1 MSILTP
7 SPEITCALP
16 RFDRNVSKQAE
27 EIATLEKG
35 SSSIEASSK
44 VIRLSPSFHWTSTRC
59 QLNFVEFCML
69 SLIWARLSSSIPK

>member
-27 EIATLEKG
+27 EIAILKG
-35 SSSIEASSK
+35 SSSMEASSK